1 MYILGILFAFALAD
15 VELDCGIQ
23 FHPFVH
29 FPSRLSEQEMANTAE
44 PVRCLVSVDGGIYT
58 EICFTIVD
66 CDCEW
71 VEALESDVVEVD
83 VKQAESEIGGSWV
96 PSGIRKS
103 SKGRKRAH
111 RFARLRF

>member
-1 MYILGILFAFALAD
+1 
-15 VELDCGIQ
+15 
-23 FHPFVH
+23 
-29 FPSRLSEQEMANTAE
+29 MANTAE
-44 PVRCLVSVDGGIYT
+44 PGRCLVSVDGGIYT

-83 VKQAESEIGGSWV
+83 VKQADSEIGGSRV